1 MPESIS
7 DNVRVFTEKN
17 PAEPLDF
24 SVIVDSLCE
33 GCTDSSN
40 SDKVRLQRRFG
51 YFSQFFASSGVKSVV
66 VEERYV
72 DRDYFQDF
80 ANYYSLCFAEY
91 QKFCKRCHLFTR
103 PYSKD
108 DIERI
113 VVNCNADEVG
123 ELKKSYLGFFV
134 FRPLPVVVFGRT
146 CLNPNPN
153 LNPRSSKIHR
163 FLATVKI
170 PVNFFGLELEVN
182 STPFQ
187 EQDSTV
193 SACATSALWTSFQIT
208 RRLFGHLPYSPSAI
222 TRLATEHSGPST
234 GNILPNH
241 GLFREEMIHAIG
253 RVGLGS
259 LCETADPRN
268 GMDYAS
274 VKILSAAYLSIGLP
288 VVLIVDM
295 VRCNGCSQVYIGRH
309 AIVVCGYRF
318 RETCPMPRPYRG
330 LPSKYD
336 NIEAIYCVDDQVGP
350 YCQLTGIPHKQGRPY
365 MWHTE
370 WSQDAH
376 EKICCRVTDMLVP
389 LYHKI
394 RVSHDEIFAKA
405 AEFFL
410 PIRGLLV
417 ANGDVDNIFNSAI
430 MDIRLVK
437 SNAFK
442 RYVRNEKCFPL
453 NVKSKAMFY
462 CFPKYMWLVFACIGD
477 IPLVLF
483 AVDATDVAHGVHVV
497 FSVKYDDF
505 LDSSV
510 KFLAENNKLYM
521 ANSFTHSYLNDCFC
535 CREKR

>member
-1 MPESIS
+1 MRESTF
-7 DNVRVFTEKN
+7 NKMRVFTAKD
-17 PAEPLDF
+17 PATPLDF
-24 SVIVDSLCE
+24 SAIVDSLCE

-40 SDKVRLQRRFG
+40 ADKVRLQRRFG
-51 YFSQFFASSGVKSVV
+51 YFSHFFASCGVKSVV

-91 QKFCKRCHLFTR
+91 QKFCKRCHLFIK
-103 PYSKD
+103 PYAEA
-108 DIERI
+108 DIEQI
-113 VVNCNADEVG
+113 VVSGNADQVAGLNEN
-123 ELKKSYLGFFV
+123 YLGFFV

-146 CLNPNPN
+146 CLKPNPN
-153 LNPRSSKIHR
+153 LDPLGLGVHH
-163 FLATVKI
+163 FLATVKV
-170 PVNFFGLELEVN
+170 PVNFFGLELVV
-182 STPFQ
+182 SATPFQ

-208 RRLFGHLPYSPSAI
+208 KQLFGHLPYSPSAI

-259 LCETADPRN
+259 LCETADQRS

-295 VRCNGCSQVYIGRH
+295 VRGDGISQTSIGRH
-309 AIVVCGYRF
+309 AIVACGYRF
-318 RETCPMPRPYRG
+318 REQCPMPGSYRG
-330 LPSKYD
+330 LPNKYD

-350 YCQLTGIPHKQGRPY
+350 YCQLTAIPDKSDAPY
-365 MWHTE
+365 LWNTE
-370 WSQDAH
+370 WSQDPR
-376 EKICCRVTDMLVP
+376 EKISCLVTDMLVP

-394 RVSHDEIFAKA
+394 RVSHDEIFARA
-405 AEFFL
+405 AEFFQ
-410 PIRGLLV
+410 PIRAFLCE
-417 ANGDVDNIFNSAI
+417 NGQAGNIFNSAI
-430 MDIRLVK
+430 IDIRLIE

-442 RYVRNEKCFPL
+442 RYIRNGKSFPPNL
-453 NVKSKAMFY
+453 KSKAMFA
-462 CFPKYMWLVFACIGD
+462 CFPKYMWLVSACIGD

-497 FSVKYDDF
+497 FSLKYADF
-505 LDSSV
+505 LDSTV
-510 KFLAENNKLYM
+510 NLLARKNKLYT
-521 ANSFTHSYLNDCFC
+521 ANSFAYSYLSNCFC
-535 CREKR
+535 CSEMR